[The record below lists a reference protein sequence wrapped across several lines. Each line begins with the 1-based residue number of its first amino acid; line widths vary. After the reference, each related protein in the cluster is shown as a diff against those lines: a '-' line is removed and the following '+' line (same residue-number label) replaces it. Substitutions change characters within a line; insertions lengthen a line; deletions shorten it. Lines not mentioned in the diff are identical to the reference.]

1 MATIRLLVV
10 TFPLK
15 AAIYASARRVK
26 VYICLTYLLCI
37 SLQVLLYFG
46 DVIM

>member
-15 AAIYASARRVK
+15 AVIYASARRVK
-26 VYICLTYLLCI
+26 VSIGLIYSLSIG
-37 SLQVLLYFG
+37 LQVLIYG
-46 DVIM
+46 INVT

>member
-15 AAIYASARRVK
+15 AAIYASAKRVK
-26 VYICLTYLLCI
+26 VSIGLIYILCI
-37 SLQVLLYFG
+37 GLQFFLYL
-46 DVIM
+46 IAE

>member
-26 VYICLTYLLCI
+26 VSIGLIYILCVGLQACFFAI
-37 SLQVLLYFG
+37 SV
-46 DVIM
+46 V

>member
-26 VYICLTYLLCI
+26 VSIGLIYILCI
-37 SLQVLLYFG
+37 GLQAFFVA
-46 DVIM
+46 ISAM